1 MNASGPNREQLIREL
16 MARRGLTRP
25 AQPVGIPPRDPG
37 ARVPLSPMQEGMW
50 FLDQLQPGNTA
61 YVLSRAVWVTGRL
74 DLVAL
79 QSALDDVVAAHEAL
93 RTRFVQRDGA
103 VEQVVL
109 PATDPAARCQLV
121 VEELSTVTPDARE
134 AAATAVV
141 SRESETPFDLGR
153 APLLRVRL
161 GRLDRDE
168 HLLVVALHHI
178 IADERSLDIV
188 LAGLLDGHHRRR
200 TGAVTAPTSN
210 ATPPAPAS
218 TAAPAT
224 HFPDYVLW
232 QRDWLASAA
241 ADRAREFW
249 TERLAGCSGVL
260 DLPTDRPRP
269 ATLTFA
275 GSTHGFAFTDDLIAA
290 LDGLAQRT
298 GCTRFMILLA
308 GLQVLL
314 ARLAGT
320 DDVCVAAPVTLRA
333 NPEQQQLVGLLVNSL
348 PLRTDLS
355 GDPTLAEALARVRRT
370 CMESL
375 AHAELPFERI
385 IETVRLPRDPSRNP
399 LFQVMLVLNQAS
411 AAGPRAGLAVRPV
424 PVLRETAR
432 MELTV
437 AVYESPAGLNA
448 LVDYNTDL
456 FDQATIARFVDR
468 FRSVLWAL
476 ATRPQLPL
484 SALELVGPAER
495 RDLASWNNTDRAYPD
510 GLGLHELVSVRA
522 ATDPDAPAL
531 LDISP
536 GEPDRPALTYGQ
548 LDADADRLA
557 AHLCHCGVRPDQ
569 PVGLA
574 LAAGRA
580 AVTGILAILKAGAGY
595 LPVDPS
601 HPPAR
606 LRALLTAA
614 GAPVCLAD
622 AELAATLAAR
632 PDTHDDPP
640 YVGTV
645 LAVGP
650 DGQPADVG
658 PTGKP
663 PPAAPRPVHPDQL
676 AYVIHTSGSTGTP
689 KGVMVSHRTAV
700 NLALAFVDLHRIG
713 TGDRLLMLP
722 PLSFDAAV
730 GDLFPALVS
739 GATIVVHRQPA
750 AITGTGLVE
759 LCRAHGLTLVD
770 TAAPLWARWV
780 TDLAARPGALDVG
793 ALRAMM
799 VGGEPVDL
807 ATVRRWAELTAGR
820 VTLHNHYGPTEA
832 TVCATTHA
840 TVDAA
845 DLPGLTRLPIGRPVP
860 NVQVHVLDPDLRPV
874 PIGLAG
880 EVWIGGTAPARGY
893 LDNPGATADRFVP
906 NPYGPA
912 GSRLYRTGDL
922 ARHRAD
928 GSLEFLGRRDQ
939 QVKIRGHRIEL
950 GEVEAACAALP
961 GVRRTAVVVD
971 HAPTGPRLVA
981 YLVADDATPVGP
993 QARITLRRR
1002 LPEYLVPAAVIRVP
1016 DLPTNRHGKL
1026 DLAALPRPEET
1037 DRVAHESPSTP
1048 TEQTLAGIWAELLD
1062 TDPVGRHDNFFDL
1075 GGHSL
1080 LAASLA
1086 IRIRAAL
1093 GVELP
1098 LRALFSTADLAGL
1111 AAVLD
1116 GVGPTRDG
1124 DVDLLRAEARLPADL
1139 AVPSGSSAAPAR
1151 SVLCTGA
1158 TGFLGAYLLAD
1169 WLAHSSATVHCLV
1182 RADTPAAALDRVR
1195 GNLRRYGLW
1204 RPEYAARLIGVPG
1217 DLGAPRLGLSGA
1229 YFAELGEGL
1238 DVIVHNGG
1246 VVNFVAP
1253 YSTLRPANVGG
1264 TVEVLRLASTGRPSA
1279 VHLVSTLGVFVTPAH
1294 RGTLV
1299 REGDI
1304 PGDCDGLADGYNASK
1319 WVADALVRAARERG
1333 LPVSVHRPA
1342 RITGDAG
1349 SGLGNTD
1356 DYFSRLLKTCVQ
1368 LGAVPE
1374 IDDPAD
1380 LAPVNYVGA
1389 GIGHLTRAGATT
1401 DHHYYNNQT
1410 MSYAALAAALA
1421 SFGYPVTSVPY
1432 PRWRAALLDRP
1443 DAALARLAPLFEVDT
1458 PVRTQPDFDCT
1469 GTEATLAAAGITCPP
1484 ADEGLLHTY
1493 LSAFVAAG
1501 FLAPPPGR
1509 AHG

>member
-1 MNASGPNREQLIREL
+1 MNASGPDREELIRAL
-16 MARRGLTRP
+16 MARRGLTRR
-25 AQPVGIPPRDPG
+25 AQPAGIAPRDPG

-50 FLDQLQPGNTA
+50 FLDQLQPGTAA
-61 YVLSRAVWVTGRL
+61 YVLSQAVRVTGRL
-74 DLVAL
+74 DPVAL
-79 QSALDDVVAAHEAL
+79 QSALDEVVAAHDAL
-93 RTRFVQRDGA
+93 RTTFVQRDGE
-103 VEQVVL
+103 VEQVIL

-121 VEELSTVTPDARE
+121 VEELTTVPPAARE
-134 AAATAVV
+134 AAATAIA

-188 LAGLLDGHHRRR
+188 LTGLLDGHHRRL
-200 TGAVTAPTSN
+200 TGAV
-210 ATPPAPAS
+210 AS
-218 TAAPAT
+218 TAPPTT
-224 HFPDYVLW
+224 HFPDHVLW
-232 QRDWLASAA
+232 QREWLASAA

-249 TERLAGCSGVL
+249 TDRLAGCSGVL

-269 ATLTFA
+269 AAQTFA
-275 GSTHGFAFTDDLIAA
+275 GSTHGFAFSDDLIAA
-290 LDGLAQRT
+290 LDGMAQRT
-298 GCTRFMILLA
+298 GCTRFMVLLA

-320 DDVCVAAPVTLRA
+320 DDVCVGAPVTLRA
-333 NPEQQQLVGLLVNSL
+333 NPEQQQLVGLFVNSL

-370 CMESL
+370 CVDSM

-385 IETVRLPRDPSRNP
+385 VETVRLPRDPSRNP

-411 AAGPRAGLAVRPV
+411 ASDRRAGLAVRPV
-424 PVLRETAR
+424 PVLRQTAR
-432 MELTV
+432 LDLTV
-437 AVYESPAGLNA
+437 AVYESPAGLDA

-456 FDQATIARFVDR
+456 FDQVTIDRFVDR

-495 RDLASWNNTDRAYPD
+495 RDLASWNHTDRAYPG
-510 GLGLHELVSVRA
+510 GLGLHELVSARA
-522 ATDPDAPAL
+522 AADPDAPAL

-536 GEPDRPALTYGQ
+536 GEPDRPALTYGR

-557 AHLCHCGVRPDQ
+557 AHLRRCGVRPDQ

-614 GAPVCLAD
+614 GAAVCLAD
-622 AELAATLAAR
+622 AELAATLAAG
-632 PDTHDDPP
+632 PETLDDDPP

-645 LAVGP
+645 LPVGP
-650 DGQPADVG
+650 DGQPVNVG
-658 PTGKP
+658 PTGE
-663 PPAAPRPVHPDQL
+663 PPASAPRPVHPDQL

-713 TGDRLLMLP
+713 PGDRLLMLP

-739 GATIVVHRQPA
+739 GAMIVVHREPA
-750 AITGTGLVE
+750 AITGAGLVE

-793 ALRAMM
+793 PLRAMM

-807 ATVRRWAELTAGR
+807 ATVRRWAGLTAGR

-832 TVCATTHA
+832 TVCATTYA
-840 TVDAA
+840 TVDGVE
-845 DLPGLTRLPIGRPVP
+845 LPGLTRLPIGRPVP

-893 LDNPGATADRFVP
+893 LDNPGETADRFVP

-928 GSLEFLGRRDQ
+928 GSLEFLGRTDQ

-971 HAPTGPRLVA
+971 HAPAGPRLVA
-981 YLVADDATPVGP
+981 YLVADDTTPVGP
-993 QARITLRRR
+993 QARIALRRR
-1002 LPEYLVPAAVIRVP
+1002 LPEYLVPTAFIRVP

-1026 DLAALPRPEET
+1026 DLAALPRAEEI
-1037 DRVAHESPSTP
+1037 DQAVHEPPTTP
-1048 TEQTLAGIWAELLD
+1048 TEKTLASIWAELLD
-1062 TDPVGRHDNFFDL
+1062 AGPVGRQDNFFDL

-1086 IRIRAAL
+1086 TRIRAAL
-1093 GVELP
+1093 GVDLP
-1098 LRALFSTADLAGL
+1098 LRALFATADLAGL

-1116 GVGPTRDG
+1116 GVEPARDG
-1124 DVDLLRAEARLPADL
+1124 DVDLLRTEARLPADL
-1139 AVPSGSSAAPAR
+1139 AVPSGVSAAPAR
-1151 SVLCTGA
+1151 AVLCTGA

-1182 RADTPAAALDRVR
+1182 RADTPTAALDRVR

-1229 YFAELGEGL
+1229 DFAELGEGL
-1238 DVIVHNGG
+1238 DAIVHNGG

-1279 VHLVSTLGVFVTPAH
+1279 VHFVSTLGVFVTPSH

-1299 REGDI
+1299 REGDV
-1304 PGDCDGLADGYNASK
+1304 PADGDGFPDGYNASK

-1389 GIGHLTRAGATT
+1389 GIGHLTRAGTTT

-1469 GTEATLAAAGITCPP
+1469 GTETTLAAAGITCPP
-1484 ADEGLLHTY
+1484 ADERLLHTY

>member
-1 MNASGPNREQLIREL
+1 MSATGPDRERLIREL
-16 MARRGLTRP
+16 MARRGLTGR
-25 AQPVGIPPRDPG
+25 AQPTGIPHRAPG
-37 ARVPLSPMQEGMW
+37 SRVPLSPMQEGMW
-50 FLDQLQPGNTA
+50 FLDQLQPGNSA
-61 YVLSRAVWVTGRL
+61 YVLSQAVQVTGRL

-79 QSALDDVVAAHEAL
+79 QSALDEVVAAHDAL
-93 RTRFVQRDGA
+93 RTTFVQRDGE

-109 PATDPAARCQLV
+109 PATDPAARCQLA
-121 VEELSTVTPDARE
+121 VEDLTTVAPAARE
-134 AAATAVV
+134 AAVVAAV
-141 SRESETPFDLGR
+141 SRESDTPFDLGR

-161 GRLDRDE
+161 GRLDDDE
-168 HLLVVALHHI
+168 HLLVVAMHHI

-188 LAGLLDGHHRRR
+188 LTGLLDGHHRRL
-200 TGAVTAPTSN
+200 TGAV
-210 ATPPAPAS
+210 AS
-218 TAAPAT
+218 TTPPAT
-224 HFPDYVLW
+224 HFPDHVLW

-249 TERLAGCSGVL
+249 SDRLAGCAGVL

-269 ATLTFA
+269 AAVTFA
-275 GSTHGFAFTDDLIAA
+275 GRTHGFAFADDLIAS

-333 NPEQQQLVGLLVNSL
+333 NPEQQQMVGLLVNSL

-355 GDPTLAEALARVRRT
+355 GDPTLAEALTRVRGT
-370 CMESL
+370 CVESL

-385 IETVRLPRDPSRNP
+385 VETVRMPRDPSRNP
-399 LFQVMLVLNQAS
+399 LFQVMLVLNQAGV
-411 AAGPRAGLAVRPV
+411 AGPQAGLAVRPV
-424 PVLRETAR
+424 PVLRDTAR
-432 MELTV
+432 LDLTV
-437 AVYESPAGLNA
+437 AVYESPAGLSA
-448 LVDYNTDL
+448 VVDYNTDL
-456 FDQATIARFVDR
+456 FDQVTIGRFVDR
-468 FRSVLWAL
+468 FQSVLRAL
-476 ATRPQLPL
+476 ATRPRLRL

-495 RDLASWNNTDRAYPD
+495 RDLASWNATGRAYPG
-510 GLGLHELVSVRA
+510 GLGLHELVSARA
-522 ATDPDAPAL
+522 AADPDAPAL
-531 LDISP
+531 LDVSP
-536 GEPDRPALTYGQ
+536 DEPEGPALTYGR

-557 AHLCHCGVRPDQ
+557 AHLRRCGVRPDQ

-580 AVTGILAILKAGAGY
+580 AVTGVLAILKAGAGY
-595 LPVDPS
+595 LPVDPT
-601 HPPAR
+601 HPPTR

-614 GAPVCLAD
+614 GTTVCLAD
-622 AELAATLAAR
+622 AGLAATLAT
-632 PDTHDDPP
+632 PPGTSDDDQP
-640 YVGTV
+640 YSGTV

-650 DGQPADVG
+650 DGQPVDAD
-658 PTGKP
+658 PTGAP
-663 PPAAPRPVHPDQL
+663 APAAPRAVHPDQL

-689 KGVMVSHRTAV
+689 KGVMVSHRTAT
-700 NLALAFVDLHRIG
+700 NLALAFADLHGIG
-713 TGDRLLMLP
+713 PGDRLLMLP
-722 PLSFDAAV
+722 PLSFDASV

-739 GATIVVHRQPA
+739 GAATVVHRQPA
-750 AITGTGLVE
+750 AITGAGLVE
-759 LCRAHGLTLVD
+759 LCRTHGLTLVD

-780 TDLAARPGALDVG
+780 ADLAAQPGGVDVTP
-793 ALRAMM
+793 LRAMM

-807 ATVRRWAELTAGR
+807 ETVRRWAGLTGGR

-832 TVCATTHA
+832 TVCATTYA

-845 DLPGLTRLPIGRPVP
+845 ELPGLTRLPIGRPVP
-860 NVQVHVLDPDLRPV
+860 NVEVHVLDPDLRPV
-874 PIGLAG
+874 PIGLPG
-880 EVWIGGTAPARGY
+880 EVCVGGTAPARGY
-893 LDNPGATADRFVP
+893 RDNPAETAGRFVP

-928 GSLEFLGRRDQ
+928 GSLEFLGRTDQ
-939 QVKIRGHRIEL
+939 QVKIRGHRIEI

-971 HAPTGPRLVA
+971 HAPAGPRLVA
-981 YLVADDATPVGP
+981 YLVGDDVTPTGRE
-993 QARITLRRR
+993 ARIALRRR
-1002 LPEYLVPAAVIRVP
+1002 LPEYLVPSAFVRVP
-1016 DLPTNRHGKL
+1016 DLPITRHGKL
-1026 DLAALPRPEET
+1026 DLAALPRPEDT
-1037 DRVAHESPSTP
+1037 DQPAYEPPATP
-1048 TEQTLAGIWAELLD
+1048 TEKTLADIWAELLD
-1062 TDPVGRHDNFFDL
+1062 TGPVGRHDNFFDL

-1080 LAASLA
+1080 LGASLA
-1086 IRIRAAL
+1086 TRIRAAL
-1093 GVELP
+1093 GAELP

-1116 GVGPTRDG
+1116 GDGSTRDG
-1124 DVDLLRAEARLPADL
+1124 DVDLLRAEARLPDDL
-1139 AVPSGSSAAPAR
+1139 AVPAGTPTVPAR
-1151 SVLCTGA
+1151 TVLCTGA

-1169 WLAHSSATVHCLV
+1169 WLDHSTATVHCLV
-1182 RADTPAAALDRVR
+1182 RAATPTAALDRVR
-1195 GNLRRYGLW
+1195 ANLRRYGLW
-1204 RPEYAARLIGVPG
+1204 RPEYAARLVGVPG

-1229 YFAELGEGL
+1229 DFAELGERL
-1238 DVIVHNGG
+1238 DAIVHNGG

-1253 YSTLRPANVGG
+1253 YPALRPANVGG
-1264 TVEVLRLASTGRPSA
+1264 TLEVLRLASTGRPSA
-1279 VHLVSTLGVFVTPAH
+1279 VHFVSTLGVFVTPSH
-1294 RGTLV
+1294 TGTLV
-1299 REGDI
+1299 REGDL
-1304 PGDCDGLADGYNASK
+1304 PADCDGFPDGYNASK

-1356 DYFSRLLKTCVQ
+1356 DFFSRLLKTCVQ

-1380 LAPVNYVGA
+1380 LAPVDYVGA

-1401 DHHYYNNQT
+1401 DHHYYNNRT
-1410 MSYAALAAALA
+1410 MSYAALADALA

-1432 PRWRAALLDRP
+1432 PRWRAALLERP
-1443 DAALARLAPLFEVDT
+1443 DAALARLAPLFDADT

-1484 ADEGLLHTY
+1484 ADERLLHTY
-1493 LSAFVAAG
+1493 LAAFVAAG
-1501 FLAPPPGR
+1501 FLDPPPGGI
-1509 AHG
+1509 HG

>member
-1 MNASGPNREQLIREL
+1 MSAFEPDRERLIREL
-16 MARRGLTRP
+16 MARRGLARR
-25 AQPVGIPPRDPG
+25 AQPAGIPHRVPG

-50 FLDQLQPGNTA
+50 FLDQLQPGSAA
-61 YVLSRAVWVTGRL
+61 YVLSQAVQVTGRL

-79 QSALDDVVAAHEAL
+79 QSALDEVVAAHDAL
-93 RTRFVQRDGA
+93 RTRFVQREGE

-121 VEELSTVTPDARE
+121 VEDLTTVAPAARE
-134 AAATAVV
+134 AAAAAVA
-141 SRESETPFDLGR
+141 SRESDTPFDLGR
-153 APLLRVRL
+153 APLLRVRV

-168 HLLVVALHHI
+168 HLLVVVLHHI
-178 IADERSLDIV
+178 IADERSLAIV
-188 LAGLLDGHHRRR
+188 LNGLLDGHHRRL
-200 TGAVTAPTSN
+200 TGTVGATTS
-210 ATPPAPAS
+210 PG
-218 TAAPAT
+218 T
-224 HFPDYVLW
+224 HFPDHVLW

-241 ADRAREFW
+241 ADRARNFW
-249 TERLAGCSGVL
+249 AGRLADCSGVL

-269 ATLTFA
+269 AALTFA
-275 GSTHGFAFTDDLIAA
+275 GSTHDFGFADDLIAA

-333 NPEQQQLVGLLVNSL
+333 DPEQQQMVGLLVNSL

-370 CMESL
+370 CVESM

-385 IETVRLPRDPSRNP
+385 VETVRLPRDPSRNP
-399 LFQVMLVLNQAS
+399 LFQVMLVLNQAG

-432 MELTV
+432 LDLTV
-437 AVYESPAGLNA
+437 AVYESPAGLSA
-448 LVDYNTDL
+448 VLDYNTDL
-456 FDQATIARFVDR
+456 FDQATIDRFVDR

-476 ATRPQLPL
+476 ATRTQRRL

-495 RDLASWNNTDRAYPD
+495 RDLTTWNTTDRAYPD
-510 GLGLHELVSVRA
+510 GLGLHELVSARA
-522 ATDPDAPAL
+522 AADPDAPAL

-536 GEPDRPALTYGQ
+536 GEPDRPALTYGR

-557 AHLCHCGVRPDQ
+557 VHLRRCGVRPDQ
-569 PVGLA
+569 PVGVA

-614 GAPVCLAD
+614 GATVCLAD
-622 AELAATLAAR
+622 AELAAALAAG
-632 PDTHDDPP
+632 PDTLDDDQP

-645 LAVGP
+645 LVVGP
-650 DGQPADVG
+650 DGQPVDTGPVG
-658 PTGKP
+658 EPSP
-663 PPAAPRPVHPDQL
+663 VALRPVHPDQL

-700 NLALAFVDLHRIG
+700 NLARAFVDLHRIG
-713 TGDRLLMLP
+713 PGDRLLMLP
-722 PLSFDAAV
+722 PLSFDASV

-739 GATIVVHRQPA
+739 GAMIVVHRQPA
-750 AITGTGLVE
+750 AITGAGLIE
-759 LCRAHGLTLVD
+759 LCQAHGLTLVD

-780 TDLAARPGALDVG
+780 ADLAARPGTVDVTP
-793 ALRAMM
+793 LRAMM

-807 ATVRRWAELTAGR
+807 ETVRRWAGLTAGR

-832 TVCATTHA
+832 TVCATTYA

-845 DLPGLTRLPIGRPVP
+845 ELPGLTRLPIGRPVP
-860 NVQVHVLDPDLRPV
+860 NVQVYVLDSDLRPV

-880 EVWIGGTAPARGY
+880 EVWVGGTAPARGY
-893 LDNPGATADRFVP
+893 LDNPGETADRFVP

-912 GSRLYRTGDL
+912 GSRLYRTGDR

-928 GSLEFLGRRDQ
+928 GSLEFLGRTDQ
-939 QVKIRGHRIEL
+939 QVKIRGHRIEI

-961 GVRRTAVVVD
+961 GVGRAAVVVD
-971 HAPTGPRLVA
+971 HAPAGPRLVA
-981 YLVADDATPVGP
+981 YLVGDDATPVGP
-993 QARITLRRR
+993 EARGALRRR
-1002 LPEYLVPAAVIRVP
+1002 LPEYLVPTAVVRVP

-1026 DLAALPRPEET
+1026 DLAALPRPEDV
-1037 DRVAHESPSTP
+1037 DRPAHEPPTTP
-1048 TEQTLAGIWAELLD
+1048 TEKTLAGIWAELLD
-1062 TDPVGRHDNFFDL
+1062 TNPVGRHDNFFDL

-1086 IRIRAAL
+1086 TRIRAAL

-1116 GVGPTRDG
+1116 GAGPTRDG

-1139 AVPSGSSAAPAR
+1139 AVPPGRLAAPAR
-1151 SVLCTGA
+1151 AVLCTGA

-1169 WLAHSSATVHCLV
+1169 WLAHSTATMHCLV
-1182 RADTPAAALDRVR
+1182 RAETPAAALDRVR
-1195 GNLRRYGLW
+1195 ANLRRYGLW

-1217 DLGAPRLGLSGA
+1217 DLGAPRLGLSDGD
-1229 YFAELGEGL
+1229 FAELGERL
-1238 DVIVHNGG
+1238 DAVVHNGG

-1253 YSTLRPANVGG
+1253 YSALRPANVGG
-1264 TVEVLRLASTGRPSA
+1264 TLEVLRLASTGRPSA
-1279 VHLVSTLGVFVTPAH
+1279 VHLVSTLGVFVTPSH
-1294 RGTLV
+1294 SGTLV
-1299 REGDI
+1299 REGDV
-1304 PGDCDGLADGYNASK
+1304 PADCDGLPDGYNASK
-1319 WVADALVRAARERG
+1319 WVADTLVRAARDRG

-1356 DYFSRLLKTCVQ
+1356 DFFSRLLKTCVQ

-1380 LAPVNYVGA
+1380 LAPVDYVGA

-1410 MSYAALAAALA
+1410 MSYAALADALA

-1443 DAALARLAPLFEVDT
+1443 DAALARLAPLFDVET

-1484 ADEGLLHTY
+1484 ADERLLHTY

-1501 FLAPPPGR
+1501 FLAPPPGSV
-1509 AHG
+1509 HG